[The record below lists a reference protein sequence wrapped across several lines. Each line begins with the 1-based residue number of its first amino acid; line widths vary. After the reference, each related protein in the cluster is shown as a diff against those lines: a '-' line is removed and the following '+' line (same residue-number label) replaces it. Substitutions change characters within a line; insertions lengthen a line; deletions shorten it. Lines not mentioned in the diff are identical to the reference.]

1 MIKSISIILTFIMT
15 FTLQKSENIN
25 NVYIDLNKLI
35 ISTKDEGVLKLSPNQ
50 KYIVKPIEILKKIKI
65 IGNNA
70 EIKGTLPN
78 TGISFG
84 ENFQLKN
91 VILNGVWVS
100 AKTTNVNNALISG
113 CSFINQNFSNI
124 VISNGAENVK
134 INNCIFKGKATGT
147 KTQKGVFPCV
157 QITTASKNII
167 FENNICKNVISGITA
182 NGIDKLI
189 DNIIVRN
196 NHFEQL
202 TYYALKVDAGNNF
215 LFSNNT
221 IKEAKYGVFNVSL
234 GEDGNYS
241 PKSGKGLVVEN
252 NLMIDVENGL
262 YNVGTQNQHSVQFI
276 NNKLINCSYG
286 VRRSNMN
293 LKIFNNY
300 FENGIS
306 LYDNFETTTEGNID
320 IAYNLICNTN
330 KIKNPNLD
338 WDKETIQGALVFA
351 PVARKG
357 KVSIKINGNIFKNID
372 GRIIN
377 IPRIGWTKD
386 KYIVINLSNNQ
397 YINSKEIYLG
407 VGEIHVLSDEISL
420 DNIKLNKNK
429 AFIKV
434 Q

>member
-1 MIKSISIILTFIMT
+1 MT
-15 FTLQKSENIN
+15 FTLQRGENIN
-25 NVYIDLNKLI
+25 NEYIDLNKLI
-35 ISTKDEGVLKLSPNQ
+35 KSTKDGGVLKLSPNK

-84 ENFQLKN
+84 ENFLLKN
-91 VILNGVWVS
+91 VTLNGVWIS

-124 VISNGAENVK
+124 AISNGAENVK
-134 INNCIFKGKATGT
+134 INSCIFKGKATGS

-157 QITTASKNII
+157 QITRASKNII

-182 NGIDKLI
+182 NGIDELI

-221 IKEAKYGVFNVSL
+221 IKEAMYGVFNVSL

-262 YNVGTQNQHSVQFI
+262 YNVGTQNQHSVQFR

-306 LYDNFETTTEGNID
+306 LYDNFETTTEGNIE
-320 IAYNLICNTN
+320 IAYNIIYNS
-330 KIKNPNLD
+330 KKVKKAKQD
-338 WDKETIQGALVFA
+338 WDKEIIQGTLVFA
-351 PVARKG
+351 PIARKG
-357 KVSIKINGNIFKNID
+357 KVIIKINKNIFKNVD
-372 GRIIN
+372 GRVIN

-386 KYIVINLSNNQ
+386 KYIIIELSNNK
-397 YINSKEIYLG
+397 YINSKGVYLG
-407 VGEIHVLSDEISL
+407 VGEIHVLNDEISL
-420 DNIKLNKNK
+420 DDIKVNKNK
-429 AFIKV
+429 AFIKAK
-434 Q
+434 